1 MEVGPA
7 SEYSESSYPASGFA
21 RHCTPPRRPGPK
33 PATPGPAGRCLELAT
48 NGIKIKKKKALTERR
63 CAQESAVDATV
74 SVLSGTDRAEMCCK
88 QSKSANEHQK
98 VRTSTKNQVRT
109 STQKLTSSQGERP
122 VVSASAQHRV
132 KQSGRLALRA
142 RGEWCCQ
149 CHGVCPLR
157 HAPSG
162 DMTIHDLMLN

>member
-1 MEVGPA
+1 MDPTDA
-7 SEYSESSYPASGFA
+7 STVSIATRTTTSYALTFASWKETEKWDGRSMGKKSMPRSLSSV
-21 RHCTPPRRPGPK
+21 
-33 PATPGPAGRCLELAT
+33 
-48 NGIKIKKKKALTERR
+48 ALTERR
-63 CAQESAVDATV
+63 CAQESAVDATA

-98 VRTSTKNQVRT
+98 VRTSTKKCERALRN
-109 STQKLTSSQGERP
+109 SQGERP

-142 RGEWCCQ
+142 RGEWRCQ

-162 DMTIHDLMLN
+162 DMAIHDLMLN